1 MIDLSNPEQV
11 KAEAE
16 RRARLRAEGKPLTGE
31 GGVARHFLKSSPKQE
46 AAAPRPLT
54 PSTGRRVD
62 VTAAEHPSSD
72 GKIAPKIFPE
82 YSKPAEVVIGS
93 PPIAWRRGD
102 VLWLLIPATARPKKN
117 STMLGIRKS
126 PGYIRFKHAVIGAVK
141 PFAHQLQLPLP
152 SIDYN
157 CAAHFYREREDAD
170 TDNLM
175 GGLADALQDAGVLE
189 DDFRLRTWDGTDR
202 FLDVTR
208 PRVELTLTPYLGGHR

>member
-11 KAEAE
+11 LAEAE

-31 GGVARHFLKSSPKQE
+31 GGVARHFLKSPPTQE
-46 AAAPRPLT
+46 ASATRHPMKVAPHPTPARELAAPTPL
-54 PSTGRRVD
+54 PAPVLR
-62 VTAAEHPSSD
+62 ALAERD
-72 GKIAPKIFPE
+72 
-82 YSKPAEVVIGS
+82 VVIGS
-93 PPIAWRRGD
+93 PAIAWRRGD

-117 STMLGIRKS
+117 STTLGIKKS
-126 PGYIRFKHAVIGAVK
+126 PGYIRFKNAVIGAVR
-141 PFAHQLQLPLP
+141 PFARQLQLPLP
-152 SIDYN
+152 PIDYN

-175 GGLADALQDAGVLE
+175 GGIADALQDAGVLE

-208 PRVELTLTPYLGGHR
+208 PRVELTLTPYLAGHR